1 MAGGEANREMACES
15 EARRATTAART
26 EGAAA
31 SSPELAVAPR
41 RRLAARQRLAVA
53 VGVLSVALIAVSAA
67 FLLPSA
73 EQPALT
79 GAAPAAPLPSGSS
92 VSSQGEAGEADGAEP
107 ASDDAASSP
116 DGGAA
121 SEGAASAA
129 PFDAGA
135 DGASR
140 AGGAGAHEGL
150 PEPDPTPA
158 PSGSGSSAAEPSTVT
173 VSVGV
178 SSSAVGDPVSGG
190 TTVTFSSGATA
201 YDALMACGLSVNAES
216 GSGVYVT
223 AIGGLAQKEHGGKSG
238 WMYSV
243 NGQVPMTACDN
254 YVLHDGDD
262 VQWFYVV

>member
-116 DGGAA
+116 DGVRRSGF
-121 SEGAASAA
+121 G
-129 PFDAGA
+129 
-135 DGASR
+135 R
-140 AGGAGAHEGL
+140 AL
-150 PEPDPTPA
+150 
-158 PSGSGSSAAEPSTVT
+158 
-173 VSVGV
+173 
-178 SSSAVGDPVSGG
+178 
-190 TTVTFSSGATA
+190 
-201 YDALMACGLSVNAES
+201 
-216 GSGVYVT
+216 
-223 AIGGLAQKEHGGKSG
+223 
-238 WMYSV
+238 
-243 NGQVPMTACDN
+243 
-254 YVLHDGDD
+254 
-262 VQWFYVV
+262 

>member
-79 GAAPAAPLPSGSS
+79 GAAPAAPLPGGSS

-135 DGASR
+135 DGAGR
-140 AGGAGAHEGL
+140 AGGAGAPEGL
-150 PEPDPTPA
+150 PEPDPTPVSYTHLNPRA
-158 PSGSGSSAAEPSTVT
+158 LPFRPLPHVRHARRGRAFPRVSPFDPPFIRPQSSAMRSASRRCFLRTVART
-173 VSVGV
+173 E
-178 SSSAVGDPVSGG
+178 GG
-190 TTVTFSSGATA
+190 RALLAKMAGATPFRA
-201 YDALMACGLSVNAES
+201 DF
-216 GSGVYVT
+216 
-223 AIGGLAQKEHGGKSG
+223 
-238 WMYSV
+238 
-243 NGQVPMTACDN
+243 
-254 YVLHDGDD
+254 VLWAPWHPP
-262 VQWFYVV
+262 QPCYT

>member
-1 MAGGEANREMACES
+1 MRERGSPRDDGGANG
-15 EARRATTAART
+15 RRCRVIAW
-26 EGAAA
+26 
-31 SSPELAVAPR
+31 LAVAPR

-79 GAAPAAPLPSGSS
+79 GAAPAAPLPGGSS

-135 DGASR
+135 DGAGR
-140 AGGAGAHEGL
+140 AGGAGAPEGL

-158 PSGSGSSAAEPSTVT
+158 PSDSGSSAAEPSTVT
-173 VSVGV
+173 VIGGRGLVGGGR
-178 SSSAVGDPVSGG
+178 SACRAAP
-190 TTVTFSSGATA
+190 TVTFSSGRHRRTTRSWHA
-201 YDALMACGLSVNAES
+201 ACR
-216 GSGVYVT
+216 
-223 AIGGLAQKEHGGKSG
+223 
-238 WMYSV
+238 
-243 NGQVPMTACDN
+243 
-254 YVLHDGDD
+254 
-262 VQWFYVV
+262 